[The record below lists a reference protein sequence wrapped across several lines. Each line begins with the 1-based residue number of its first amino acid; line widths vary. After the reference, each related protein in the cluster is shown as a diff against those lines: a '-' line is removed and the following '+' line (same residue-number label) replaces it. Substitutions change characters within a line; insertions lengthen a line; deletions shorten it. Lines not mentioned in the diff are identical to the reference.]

1 MFYGWW
7 IVIACGTI
15 LGTVIGFSFFA
26 FGAFFAPLE
35 AEFGWTRGQISS
47 AVSLSF
53 LAGGTL
59 SFFVGRLVDR
69 IGPRAVI
76 AFGGIV
82 LSGALMFFSLI
93 SQFWQLLLVLFLMS
107 VGRVTSTNPA
117 LNVTMA
123 NWFVR
128 RRGLAFGLSRIGL
141 SVGSL
146 VAVPV
151 TAAVITAFGWRTAV
165 QMSAALTL
173 LIVVPLAVLVLRRRP
188 ADLGLQPDGD
198 PRASSASGSVSP
210 PAAATQGAPFR
221 EAIRTRAFWAIA
233 LAMVCYFF
241 GTDALNLH
249 LVPFLTG
256 RGMDYQA
263 AAAVAGAIPATY
275 MVGGLLAGALAD
287 RWSPRPVLAVA
298 FVMTALS
305 MVGLW
310 AVGGSDMVWLVV
322 PVFGVAAGGVISV
335 HASFVADL
343 FGLRAYGAILGAIF
357 LVMTV
362 GTVLGPMTAGLLFDR
377 TGSYDVPFL
386 LFVLVELIG
395 GGVILLGR
403 SPRPALAPVAE
414 PVSDALDR

>member
-7 IVIACGTI
+7 IVAACGTI

-59 SFFVGRLVDR
+59 SFFVGRIVDR

-76 AFGGIV
+76 AFGGSV
-82 LSGALMFFSLI
+82 LGGALVLFSLI
-93 SQFWQLLLVLFLMS
+93 GQFWQLMLVLFLMS

-141 SVGSL
+141 SLGSL

-151 TAAVITAFGWRTAV
+151 TAALITAFGWRAAV
-165 QMSAALTL
+165 QVSAVITL
-173 LIVVPLAVLVLRRRP
+173 AVVVPLAIGVLRRRP
-188 ADLGLQPDGD
+188 ADLGLEPDGD
-198 PRASSASGSVSP
+198 PPARTAPGFAPP
-210 PAAATQGAPFR
+210 PAAATLGASFR
-221 EAIRTRAFWAIA
+221 DAIRTRAFWAIA
-233 LAMVCYFF
+233 IAMVCYFF

-263 AAAVAGAIPATY
+263 AAAVAGAIPATF
-275 MVGGLLAGALAD
+275 MIGGLAGGALAD
-287 RWSPRPVLAVA
+287 RWSPRPVLAIA
-298 FVMTALS
+298 FLMTAVA
-305 MVGLW
+305 MAGLW
-310 AVGGSDMVWLVV
+310 ASGGSALVWVVV
-322 PVFGVAAGGVISV
+322 PFFGIAAGGVISV
-335 HASFVADL
+335 HASFIADL
-343 FGLRAYGAILGAIF
+343 FGLRAYGSILGAVF
-357 LVMTV
+357 LVMTA
-362 GTVLGPMTAGLLFDR
+362 GTVLGPMAAGILFDR

-386 LFVLVELIG
+386 LFIMAELVG
-395 GGVILLGR
+395 GGVILLAR
-403 SPRPALAPVAE
+403 PPRPALAPLAE
-414 PVSDALDR
+414 SV

>member
-7 IVIACGTI
+7 IVIACGAI

-59 SFFVGRLVDR
+59 SFVVGRLVDR

-76 AFGGIV
+76 ACGGVV
-82 LSGALMFFSLI
+82 LGGALILFSLI
-93 SQFWQLLLVLFLMS
+93 SQFWQLMAVLLLMS
-107 VGRVTSTNPA
+107 VGRVASTNPA
-117 LNVTMA
+117 LNVTIA
-123 NWFVR
+123 TWFIR

-146 VAVPV
+146 VAVPF

-165 QMSAALTL
+165 QVSAALTL
-173 LIVVPLAVLVLRRRP
+173 AIVVPLAVLVLRRRP
-188 ADLGLQPDGD
+188 ADLGLRPDGD
-198 PRASSASGSVSP
+198 PPAAPASGIA
-210 PAAATQGAPFR
+210 PAHGESTLGATFR
-221 EAIRTRAFWAIA
+221 DAVRTRAFWAIA
-233 LAMVCYFF
+233 IAMVCYFF

-275 MVGGLLAGALAD
+275 MIGGLVGGALAD
-287 RWSPRPVLAVA
+287 RWSPRLVLAVA
-298 FVMTALS
+298 FAMTALS
-305 MVGLW
+305 MAGLW
-310 AVGGSDMVWLVV
+310 AVGGSALIWVVV
-322 PVFGVAAGGVISV
+322 PIFGIAAGGVIAV
-335 HASFVADL
+335 HASFIADL
-343 FGLRAYGAILGAIF
+343 FGLRAYGSILGAVF
-357 LVMTV
+357 LVMTA
-362 GTVLGPMTAGLLFDR
+362 GTVLGPMTAGLLFDH
-377 TGSYDVPFL
+377 TGSYDLPFL
-386 LFVLVELIG
+386 LFVLMELVG
-395 GGVILLGR
+395 GSVILLAR
-403 SPRPALAPVAE
+403 PPRPALTPVAE
-414 PVSDALDR
+414 AV